1 MATHIA
7 TDDPVY
13 GVGGMFPDLHGESH
27 GESFIDLALSRFA
40 RPGLYVLDEP
50 ESALS
55 LQGQLKL
62 LRIMHDGCAEGSQ
75 FILATH
81 SPILMAFPGARIVE
95 LDQDGA
101 HVRDFDD
108 VLAVQLWRR
117 FLDEP
122 SSFLRH
128 LFDD

>member
-7 TDDPVY
+7 TDDPVH
-13 GVGGMFPDLHGESH
+13 GVRGMFPDLHGESH
-27 GESFIDLALSRFA
+27 GESFIDLALSRFG
-40 RPGLYVLDEP
+40 RQGLYVLDEP

-62 LRIMHDGCAEGSQ
+62 LRIMHDGRAEGSQ
-75 FILATH
+75 FIVATH

-101 HVRDFDD
+101 HVREYDD
-108 VLAVQLWRR
+108 VLAVELWRR

-128 LFDD
+128 LLED